1 VEHDV
6 SIEVQRTVTREQFA
20 KQLHTAF
27 TLTAG
32 DLTLT
37 AELVEY
43 SERPPTRRYEQFS
56 LLFRVPRDAPVTQGT
71 WEVQH
76 DVLDSEPMFLVP
88 VARDDEGLYL
98 EAVFNRL
105 IREAGQEE

>member
-1 VEHDV
+1 M
-6 SIEVQRTVTREQFA
+6 STEVQRTVTREQFA
-20 KQLHTAF
+20 EQLHTTF

-32 DLTLT
+32 DVALT

-56 LLFRVPRDAPVTQGT
+56 LLFRVPRDAQVAQDT
-71 WEVQH
+71 WEVEH
-76 DVLDSEPMFLVP
+76 DVLGCEPMFLVP
-88 VARDDEGLYL
+88 VGRDGEGLYL

-105 IREAGQEE
+105 IREAGQEV